1 MPDNEMTRRTLP
13 VSIARNNDL
22 IHTSQVAIQRKNAG
36 PLLRVSPPT
45 VAVKSCGLEREVG
58 SNLDIPRFPL
68 SSRSAERPAIE
79 IRVDAV
85 QVPGLEDAVQVILA
99 AVWSAI
105 APDVRIIQVI
115 AIRVVVAAIGVQAD
129 ELAGGVLY
137 RDEGIVEIGRAH
149 V

>member
-1 MPDNEMTRRTLP
+1 MTRRTLP

-85 QVPGLEDAVQVILA
+85 QVHAVE
-99 AVWSAI
+99 S
-105 APDVRIIQVI
+105 
-115 AIRVVVAAIGVQAD
+115 VVEFEAQ
-129 ELAGGVLY
+129 LQ
-137 RDEGIVEIGRAH
+137 AH
-149 V
+149 VLRDLGGFFPGGLRLCVTPVLGTA